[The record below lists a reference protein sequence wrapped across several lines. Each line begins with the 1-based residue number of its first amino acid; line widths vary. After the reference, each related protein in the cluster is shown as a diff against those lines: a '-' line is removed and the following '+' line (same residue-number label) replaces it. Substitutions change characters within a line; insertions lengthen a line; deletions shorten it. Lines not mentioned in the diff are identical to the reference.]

1 MSIRSFDHV
10 AIPIQNTEAMLSFY
24 KALGFDV
31 QDRGQA
37 YSVHFGDN
45 KINFHSPDKW
55 HSPQFILRGPTA
67 VPGCGDFCFVWEGSA
82 ESAKALIEQAG
93 AKIIEGPVQRQGGRN
108 NGRTSGTSF
117 YFRDPDAN
125 LLEFM
130 IYANE

>member
-24 KALGFDV
+24 RALGFGV

-45 KINFHSPDKW
+45 KINFHGPEKW
-55 HSPQFILRGPTA
+55 QSEKFTLRGPTA
-67 VPGCGDFCFVWEGSA
+67 KPGCGDFCFVWDGPV
-82 ESAKALIEQAG
+82 ESAKDLIEQAG
-93 AKIIEGPVQRQGGRN
+93 AKIIAGPVERIGGRN
-108 NGRTSGTSF
+108 NGRAKATSF
-117 YFRDPDAN
+117 YFRDPDCN

-130 IYANE
+130 IYAEQ